1 MRTTIDLPDSLMKA
15 AQEKAAVTGES
26 LADLFE
32 RTIAREVGWRDPD
45 FAARQFR
52 RSVGVTP
59 SKYRAIS
66 RRHAAQQMG

>member
-1 MRTTIDLPDSLMKA
+1 MLRTEQMAGLLRSSENSIA
-15 AQEKAAVTGES
+15 A
-26 LADLFE
+26 
-32 RTIAREVGWRDPD
+32 IANEVGWRDPD